1 MSELSTKHQVPE
13 SDEEYIAFLSTYT
26 PRECGIAT
34 FTKDLIDS
42 IDLLAE
48 FAPARVI
55 SVNEIETIY
64 DYDSRVKQQIR
75 QDFEEDY
82 IQAAKYINL
91 SRINAVSLQHEFG
104 IYGGEW
110 GKYIL
115 SFLQT
120 VHKPVITTL
129 TQSNQTLN
137 QKHETC

>member
-1 MSELSTKHQVPE
+1 MKPGIPE
-13 SDEEYIAFLSTYT
+13 SKEEYIAFLGTFA

-42 IDLLAE
+42 IDLLGE

-64 DYDSRVKQQIR
+64 DYGSRVKQQIR

-91 SRINAVSLQHEFG
+91 SRINAVN
-104 IYGGEW
+104 
-110 GKYIL
+110 
-115 SFLQT
+115 
-120 VHKPVITTL
+120 V
-129 TQSNQTLN
+129 
-137 QKHETC
+137 

>member
-1 MSELSTKHQVPE
+1 MSELSTKHQAPE
-13 SDEEYIAFLSTYT
+13 SNEVYIAFLGTYA

-34 FTKDLIDS
+34 FTKDLTDS
-42 IDLLAE
+42 IDLIAE

-82 IQAAKYINL
+82 IQAAKYINS
-91 SRINAVSLQHEFG
+91 SRVDAVNLQHEFG

-110 GKYIL
+110 GEYIL
-115 SFLQT
+115 SFLFFR
-120 VHKPVITTL
+120 
-129 TQSNQTLN
+129 
-137 QKHETC
+137 

>member
-13 SDEEYIAFLSTYT
+13 SNEEYIAFLGTYT

-34 FTKDLIDS
+34 FTKDLIDF

-64 DYDSRVKQQIR
+64 DYDRRVRQQIR

-82 IQAAKYINL
+82 IQAAKYINS
-91 SRINAVSLQHEFG
+91 SRINAVNLQHEFG

-110 GKYIL
+110 GKYIHACMHGL
-115 SFLQT
+115 IKKMS
-120 VHKPVITTL
+120 
-129 TQSNQTLN
+129 
-137 QKHETC
+137 

>member
-1 MSELSTKHQVPE
+1 MPELSTKPQVPKLNEE
-13 SDEEYIAFLSTYT
+13 SIAFLGTYT

-42 IDLLAE
+42 IAPLAE

-82 IQAAKYINL
+82 IQAAKYINSSKINVL
-91 SRINAVSLQHEFG
+91 SVQHEFG
-104 IYGGEW
+104 IYGG
-110 GKYIL
+110 
-115 SFLQT
+115 
-120 VHKPVITTL
+120 
-129 TQSNQTLN
+129 
-137 QKHETC
+137 